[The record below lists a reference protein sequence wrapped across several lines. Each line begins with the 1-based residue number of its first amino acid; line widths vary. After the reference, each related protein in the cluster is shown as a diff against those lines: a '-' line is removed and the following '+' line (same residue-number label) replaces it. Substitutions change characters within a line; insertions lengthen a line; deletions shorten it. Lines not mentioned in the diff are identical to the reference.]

1 MMHSFDVRIA
11 CEYGVNAA
19 IIFQNIY
26 FWCEHNR
33 VNDKHLHD
41 GMHWTYCSNKAF
53 AELMPY
59 LGKTQIN
66 NAIKK
71 LIDGGLIVTGNYN
84 DTPYDRTL
92 WYAVTDKGFSIMRGE
107 FFDSSKKR
115 NGENETVQPIP
126 DIKPDIKPDS
136 KPDVVVPNAS
146 ARAKNDN
153 NRVAPVE
160 TAAEEPC
167 AYDVDRSEDVYP
179 PTDDDD
185 SRPDYDTPEA
195 YAASNLQ
202 VMTWGNMQELGGF
215 AQELPGDVI
224 RYAIDEACANGVRKW
239 AYVRNTL
246 QNWIDSGVRTLGD
259 AKAACERYRRDKQAG
274 NGSNGNM
281 RDSGGGGDLK
291 WL

>member
-26 FWCEHNR
+26 FWCEHNC

-53 AELMPY
+53 QEILPY
-59 LGKTQIN
+59 LSEKTIRT
-66 NAIKK
+66 AIKK
-71 LIDGGLIVTGNYN
+71 LVDNGLIVTGNYN

-92 WYAVTDKGFSIMRGE
+92 WYAVTDKGILIMAGE
-107 FFDSSKKR
+107 KIEMPKR
-115 NGENETVQPIP
+115 ENENSEKGRPIP
-126 DIKPDIKPDS
+126 DSKPDIKPDS
-136 KPDVVVPNAS
+136 KPVVVVPNAS

-153 NRVAPVE
+153 DRVAPFE
-160 TAAEEPC
+160 HSTEEPC
-167 AYDVDRSEDVYP
+167 AYDVDRAEDIYP
-179 PTDDDD
+179 PADDDD

-215 AQELPGDVI
+215 TQELPGDVI

-246 QNWIDSGVRTLGD
+246 QNWLDSGVRTLGD

-274 NGSNGNM
+274 NGSGGSM